1 MRAHNM
7 IFNVLCTA
15 PHDVVHN
22 TLYNMLNNVVL
33 YNILNNVVL
42 YNMLNNV
49 VLYNMLNNVVLY
61 NILYDI
67 VVHKSSCVLHDMHI
81 IVHHRT
87 LNCTYCS
94 YRFTI

>member
-33 YNILNNVVL
+33 YNI
-42 YNMLNNV
+42 LNNV